1 MTAAGVDVSELV
13 PDLFEGV
20 DEVVRRTRG
29 EHFGSDAH
37 EGGSRTGLTW
47 S

>member
-1 MTAAGVDVSELV
+1 MTAAGVDVSELL

-29 EHFGSDAH
+29 VVSNFSVVTLTRV
-37 EGGSRTGLTW
+37 GSRTA
-47 S
+47 